1 MRRCYLLGL
10 AEFQKNQHI
19 LKCFEGDFKYTE
31 DFPHK
36 IKYRLINPFRS
47 DIGKITMIV
56 ADKINKIHR
65 SVC

>member
-10 AEFQKNQHI
+10 AEFQRNQHI
-19 LKCFEGDFKYTE
+19 LKCFEGDSKYTE

-36 IKYRLINPFRS
+36 TKS
-47 DIGKITMIV
+47 GIGKTTMVV